1 MKLALYVLLAVC
13 LSLTAQAQ
21 EGTRKHV
28 GKIIK
33 VKGRAYLKGPGQ
45 EVKHLTT
52 GDKDIPIF
60 AGQMLECVSKCELKF
75 SVGSDPPIQLSGGRY
90 PIPSLGRSRSHLR
103 GSVVAGASSRGASDI
118 LLSPML
124 KGTGMTRPESFKFR
138 WRMLRTSEGLINIS
152 PLSISLVGCKTDE
165 RLWVEQGID
174 YKKGLYAPEDVR
186 QLLKKR
192 QRPDSVDSIEV
203 VVTSAS
209 FDKAQRFCF
218 DLISAAE
225 ERRLS
230 TELAMWDDYDDLV
243 RHAERARVFYQH
255 GLYDEAAEEFDA
267 ALRLSPQT
275 DHLLADAI
283 MSRFRLGDDD
293 EVDTLLRRL
302 GKLSS
307 SRDLYRRM
315 LTLTRPKKGD

>member
-1 MKLALYVLLAVC
+1 MKFALYVLLALC

-21 EGTRKHV
+21 EGSKKRV

-45 EVKHLTT
+45 EVQHLTT

-75 SVGSDPPIQLSGGRY
+75 LVGSDPIHLSGGRY
-90 PIPSLGRSRSHLR
+90 RISNLGRARKHLHD
-103 GSVVAGASSRGASDI
+103 SVVVGAPSRGPMDI
-118 LLSPML
+118 LLSPPL

-138 WRMLRTSEGLINIS
+138 WRMLRTNEGLISIS
-152 PLSISLVGCKTDE
+152 PLTISLVGCKTDE
-165 RLWVEQGID
+165 RIWVEPGID
-174 YKKGLYAPEDVR
+174 YKKGRYVSEEVR
-186 QLLKKR
+186 RLLKER
-192 QRPDSVDSIEV
+192 QQPDSVESIEV

-209 FDKAQRFCF
+209 FREPQRFCF

-225 ERRLS
+225 EQRLAAA
-230 TELAMWDDYDDLV
+230 LAMWDDYDDLV

-255 GLYDEAAEEFDA
+255 RLYDEAAEEVDA

-275 DHLLADAI
+275 DYLLADAI
-283 MSRFRLGDDD
+283 MARFRLGDKD
-293 EVDTLLRRL
+293 EVDALLDRL

-307 SRDLYRRM
+307 SRGLYHRM
-315 LTLTRPKKGD
+315 LALTGRKKRG